1 MLRSWPYLLLLV
13 PAAVL
18 ACEDLRTR
26 HVSVVWLA
34 VLGGA
39 AFAAAWLSEGCRT
52 MVRHT
57 AANGALL
64 LIAGLAV
71 AGYLRLRGCSV
82 RHSFGCG
89 DLVCLAALTPLFEA
103 REFVRLS
110 IAACLVALVWWWLCR
125 ARRRTVPFVAMLGI
139 VLGGWIMLRI
149 FRLWP

>member
-1 MLRSWPYLLLLV
+1 MLRSWSYLLLLV
-13 PAAVL
+13 PAVVL

-26 HVSVVWLA
+26 RVSVVWLA

-39 AFAAAWLSEGCRT
+39 AVAAAWLSEGWRT
-52 MVRHT
+52 MAWHT

-71 AGYLRLRGCSV
+71 AGYLRLRGLSV
-82 RHSFGCG
+82 RHSFGGG

-110 IAACLVALVWWWLCR
+110 IAACLVALLWWGLRR
-125 ARRRTVPFVAMLGI
+125 ARRRTVPFVAMIGI
-139 VLGGWIMLRI
+139 ALGGWIMLRI
-149 FRLWP
+149 FRLCP